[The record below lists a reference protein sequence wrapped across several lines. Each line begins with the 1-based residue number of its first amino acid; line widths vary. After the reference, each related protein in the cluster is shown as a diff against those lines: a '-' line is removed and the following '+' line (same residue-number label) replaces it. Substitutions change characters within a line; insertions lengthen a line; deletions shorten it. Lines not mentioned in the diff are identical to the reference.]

1 MVKHHWSENDQWPAA
16 ILDSVRYTITTSIN
30 PHVYQAWVA
39 LMMMLKA
46 TTVLIHARYGEVS
59 MAVQDTIR
67 GNYWQHVLRYTGGLK
82 PEHMVIQVRVGI
94 SKDLHVEL
102 QSRL

>member
-1 MVKHHWSENDQWPAA
+1 MMVKA
-16 ILDSVRYTITTSIN
+16 
-30 PHVYQAWVA
+30 
-39 LMMMLKA
+39 
-46 TTVLIHARYGEVS
+46 TVLIHARYGEIS

-67 GNYWQHVLRYTGGLK
+67 GNYWQQVLRHAGGLK